1 MERGRVDVEGALA
14 EARDRADEAAAARV
28 AADLLAKKKKKKRPK
43 SKGGPRV

>member
-28 AADLLAKKKKKKRPK
+28 AAELLAKKKKKRPK